1 MTISLPER
9 IQRVAELAAN
19 PVTTP
24 EMRVIADAIL
34 YLATQEVRQR
44 QNNLTAFEQIEELD
58 KRQGPAAAKHSN
70 PDAYKGVEGAYF
82 HNS

>member
-1 MTISLPER
+1 MNKPLPER

-24 EMRVIADAIL
+24 DMRVLADAIL
-34 YLATQEVRQR
+34 YLATQDIRQKE
-44 QNNLTAFEQIEELD
+44 NNLAAFEQIEELD
-58 KRQGPAAAKHSN
+58 RRQGTGNGDHSIS
-70 PDAYKGVEGAYF
+70 DQYKGVEGAYF